1 MEDRGAHSGLP
12 SQRSQAHQLLPQ
24 QEATAL
30 AQPATAAARARAGI
44 ACCLPVL
51 WCRPHRAPC
60 LHAHTQSS
68 APLPPHLGHTKVP
81 VQSHLSQ
88 EIHSQ
93 LTPAPPCPQSDW
105 CPQASTPVLLTP
117 TAAQPLCSATLPSQL
132 SKPLSGAT
140 FYRSQE
146 NMGLSLCV
154 SCPVK

>member
-30 AQPATAAARARAGI
+30 AQPVTAAARARAGI
-44 ACCLPVL
+44 ARCLPVL

-93 LTPAPPCPQSDW
+93 LTPAPPCPQPDW

-117 TAAQPLCSATLPSQL
+117 HCSTAPLHCPPSSPNL
-132 SKPLSGAT
+132 SLAPPFIDHRKT
-140 FYRSQE
+140 WV
-146 NMGLSLCV
+146 SLCV